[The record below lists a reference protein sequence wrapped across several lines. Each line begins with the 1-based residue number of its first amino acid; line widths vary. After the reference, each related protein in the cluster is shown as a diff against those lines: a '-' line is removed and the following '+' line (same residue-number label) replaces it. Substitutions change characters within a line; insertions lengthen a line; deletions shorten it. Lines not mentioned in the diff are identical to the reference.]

1 MLTKEK
7 IISVLEAHKR
17 EIKSY
22 GVKKIILF
30 GSYAQDRAK
39 KESDLDFLVE
49 FKLGRGLYD
58 DYVHLKLFLEN
69 IFKKEVDL
77 IKPNLI
83 REELKS
89 EILEGK
95 QIAAQ
100 I

>member
-1 MLTKEK
+1 MP
-7 IISVLEAHKR
+7 
-17 EIKSY
+17 
-22 GVKKIILF
+22 
-30 GSYAQDRAK
+30 
-39 KESDLDFLVE
+39 
-49 FKLGRGLYD
+49 GRGLYD
-58 DYVHLKLFLEN
+58 DYVHLKLFLKN
-69 IFKKEVDL
+69 IFKKEIDL

>member
-1 MLTKEK
+1 MLTEEK
-7 IISVLEAHKR
+7 IISLLEAHKR

-49 FKLGRGLYD
+49 FMPGRGLYD
-58 DYVHLKLFLEN
+58 DYVHLKLFLKN
-69 IFKKEVDL
+69 IFKKEIDL